1 MFIVF
6 LKLCPRHVYA
16 LNITEIHKKV
26 NAKLAAAEEALALS
40 IWATATICRVLSIE
54 SVLLFLIAIFF
65 GLSYKLFFLF
75 LNIFSA
81 VGVVPEIMC
90 VASYFSYAI
99 FVWEKNK
106 SS

>member
-54 SVLLFLIAIFF
+54 SVMLFLIAIF
-65 GLSYKLFFLF
+65 LACHINYFFF
-75 LNIFSA
+75 F
-81 VGVVPEIMC
+81 
-90 VASYFSYAI
+90 
-99 FVWEKNK
+99 
-106 SS
+106 